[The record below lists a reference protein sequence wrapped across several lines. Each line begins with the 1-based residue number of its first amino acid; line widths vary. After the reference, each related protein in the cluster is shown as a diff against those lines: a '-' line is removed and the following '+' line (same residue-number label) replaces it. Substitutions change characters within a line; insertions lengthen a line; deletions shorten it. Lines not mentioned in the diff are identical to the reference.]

1 MLLTMI
7 SLEEKNRYLMG
18 KRIVIIDG
26 NSLINRAYYAM
37 QRPMIT
43 SDGTYTQGIYGF
55 INMLSRILKEQS
67 PDYMA
72 VAWDLKA
79 PTFRH
84 KEYSGYKAGRHKM
97 PIELAMQLPIMKEIL
112 EAMNIKNLELEGYE
126 ADDIIGTLARISEAK
141 GLEPFIITGD
151 KDALQL
157 ATDVTKVL
165 ITRKGISEF
174 DLYDREK
181 MEEVYGL
188 TPLQFI
194 DLKGLMGDQSDNIPG
209 IPGVGEKT
217 GIKLL
222 KQFCSVEELVSRIDE
237 IESAKLREKVEENS
251 QLALMSK
258 RLATIVTNAPIDVD
272 IDLLEMREPNKDKLV
287 DIYSRLEFN
296 SFLQKLNGGKG
307 APIRSAEKKGEQTDG
322 DTETAYTEFTP
333 AVSECI
339 IVDGREEMMALELE
353 SSIVIKVFSDD
364 NHIARPIIHG
374 VALINNDKAYYVTGE
389 AALSAFIDRIN
400 EKRPTLVGH
409 GLVRDIYVLMAKG
422 AESLGVSFDTEIA
435 QYILEPSRSKYSL
448 EILMLEA
455 FHKEIPDYKSV
466 MEESGQMDLLG
477 NSDAKI
483 ADYGLLILNAILAL
497 KSIQEPKIMKS
508 KLEKVLDEAELPLI
522 PAMASMEVEG
532 FKVIADTLDYYGSEM
547 QEEIQTL
554 TKEIHERAGTEFNIN
569 SPAQLGEILFEKL
582 GLPSGKKTK
591 TGYSTSAEILE
602 KLRDEDPIIDK
613 ILRFRT
619 LSKLKSTYVEG
630 LKPLIAEDG
639 KIRAHFQQTVTATGR
654 ISCTEPNLQNIPVR
668 DEYGR
673 QLRRAFVPSDKNHI
687 LIGADYSQIEL
698 RVLAH
703 LSGDEALI
711 DGFKN
716 GADIHR
722 ATASRVFNIPYDEVT
737 SLERSRAK
745 AVNFGVIYG
754 MSGFGLAEEL
764 GISRWDAEGYIND
777 YFEKHQAVKAYM
789 DRQLELC
796 KENGYTETILGR
808 RRYIPEINAP
818 NKMVRNLGER
828 LAMNSPIQGSA
839 ADIIKLA
846 MVSVHNKLK
855 DEKLKSKLIL
865 QVHDELII
873 DAVKEE
879 AEQVSELLRSC
890 MENAMQLKVDLVCDL
905 KSGNSWYELKD

>member
-1 MLLTMI
+1 
-7 SLEEKNRYLMG
+7 MG

-55 INMLSRILKEQS
+55 INMLNRIIKEQN

-84 KEYSGYKAGRHKM
+84 KEYSDYKAGRHKM
-97 PIELAMQLPIMKEIL
+97 PIELAMQLPIMKEVL
-112 EAMNIKNLELEGYE
+112 AAMNIANIEFEGFE
-126 ADDIIGTLARISEAK
+126 ADDIIGTIARVGEAE
-141 GLEPFIITGD
+141 GLEPLIITGD

-157 ATDVTKVL
+157 ATDVTKIL

-174 DLYDREK
+174 DLYDRAK

-217 GIKLL
+217 GIKLI
-222 KQFCSVEELVSRIDE
+222 KEFGSVEELIERSGE
-237 IESAKLREKVEENS
+237 ITATKLREKVEGNS
-251 QLALMSK
+251 HLALMSK
-258 RLATIVTNAPIDVD
+258 RLATIVTNVPIDVD
-272 IDLLEMREPNKDKLV
+272 FDLMKVREPDKDKLV

-296 SFLQKLNGGKG
+296 SFLQKLTG
-307 APIRSAEKKGEQTDG
+307 AKAAVRKSFSD
-322 DTETAYTEFTP
+322 ET
-333 AVSECI
+333 SH
-339 IVDGREEMMALELE
+339 DGRQNEDDTNDLSAGEFKPEIADYSIIKDREEILSLDIA
-353 SSIVIKVFSDD
+353 SDIVIKVFSDD
-364 NHIARPIIHG
+364 NHIGKPSIYGIAF
-374 VALINNDKAYYVTGE
+374 VCNENAYYVAGDE
-389 AALSAFIDRIN
+389 GISAFINKIN
-400 EKRPTLVGH
+400 REKPGLIGH
-409 GLVRDIYVLMAKG
+409 GLIRDIYALMRNG
-422 AESLGVSFDTEIA
+422 LEGCDVSFDTEIA
-435 QYILEPSRSKYSL
+435 QYIIEPSRSKYSI
-448 EILMLEA
+448 EIIMLET
-455 FHKEIPDYKSV
+455 FHKEVPALDDV

-477 NSDAKI
+477 NSDKKLAE
-483 ADYGLLILNAILAL
+483 YGLLLINSILAL
-497 KSIQEPKIMKS
+497 KSIQELRIKNLN
-508 KLEKVLDEAELPLI
+508 LEKVYSDAELPLI
-522 PAMASMEVEG
+522 TAMASMEAEG
-532 FKVIADTLDYYGSEM
+532 FRVNADTLEHYGNEM
-547 QEEIQTL
+547 QEEIRTL
-554 TKEIHERAGTEFNIN
+554 TFEIHNLAGTDFNIN
-569 SPAQLGEILFEKL
+569 SPAQLGEVLFERL

-591 TGYSTSAEILE
+591 TGYSTNAEILD
-602 KLRDEDPIIDK
+602 KLRGEHPIVEK
-613 ILRFRT
+613 VLRYRT

-630 LKPLIAEDG
+630 LKPLIADDG

-673 QLRRAFVPSDKNHI
+673 QLRRAFVPSDEEHI

-703 LSGDEALI
+703 LSGDEGLI
-711 DGFKN
+711 EGFKN

-722 ATASRVFNIPYDEVT
+722 ATASRVFNIPYDKVT
-737 SLERSRAK
+737 SIDRSRAK

-777 YFEKHQAVKAYM
+777 YFDKHKAVKEYM
-789 DRQLELC
+789 DSQLELC
-796 KENGYTETILGR
+796 REKGYTETILGR
-808 RRYIPEINAP
+808 RRYIPEINAS
-818 NKMVRNLGER
+818 NKMVKNLGER

-846 MVSVHNKLK
+846 MASVHNKLK
-855 DEKLKSKLIL
+855 EENFASRLIL

-873 DAVKEE
+873 DALRVEE
-879 AEQVSELLRSC
+879 DKVSELLISC
-890 MENAMQLKVDLVCDL
+890 MEDAMKLKVDLVCDL
-905 KSGNSWYELKD
+905 KRGNSWYELKD

>member
-1 MLLTMI
+1 
-7 SLEEKNRYLMG
+7 MG

-43 SDGTYTQGIYGF
+43 SDGTYTQGVYGF
-55 INMLSRILKEQS
+55 INMLTRIIKDYE

-84 KEYSGYKAGRHKM
+84 KEYKEYKAGRQKM
-97 PIELAMQLPIMKEIL
+97 PMELAMQLPIMKEIL
-112 EAMNIKNLELEGYE
+112 EAMNIPNLELEGFE
-126 ADDIIGTLARISEAK
+126 ADDIIGTIAKKGESE
-141 GLEPFIITGD
+141 GLEPLIITGD

-157 ATDVTKVL
+157 VTDITKVL

-174 DLYDREK
+174 DLYDRAK

-188 TPLQFI
+188 TPAQFI

-222 KQFCSVEELVSRIDE
+222 KEFGSVEELISRASEID
-237 IESAKLREKVEENS
+237 APKLREKVEDNA

-258 RLATIVTNAPIDVD
+258 RLATIITDVPIEVEISNLKTKETD
-272 IDLLEMREPNKDKLV
+272 RDKLI

-296 SFLQKLNGGKG
+296 SFLKKLTGGTEPFK
-307 APIRSAEKKGEQTDG
+307 SESNSKEETKKANLAFNPSVKDISILG
-322 DTETAYTEFTP
+322 
-333 AVSECI
+333 SEDI
-339 IVDGREEMMALELE
+339 KKTKLDSE
-353 SSIVIKVFSDD
+353 IVIKVFSD
-364 NHIARPIIHG
+364 NSHTSLPEIFGI
-374 VALINNDKAYYVTGE
+374 
-389 AALSAFIDRIN
+389 AFISGGKGYYLSGEGNIKAFIALLN
-400 EKRPTLVGH
+400 QEKPKLIGH
-409 GLVRDIYVLMAKG
+409 GLISDIYALMSNG
-422 AESLGVSFDTEIA
+422 AEGLAAAFDTEVS
-435 QYILEPSRSKYSL
+435 QYLIEPSRSKYAL
-448 EILMLEA
+448 EVLMLEK
-455 FHKEIPDYKSV
+455 FHEEIPDMKSV
-466 MEESGQMDLLG
+466 MEESSQIDMLG
-477 NSDAKI
+477 NSDAKLK
-483 ADYGLLILNAILAL
+483 DYGLLICNSVIAL
-497 KSIQEPKIMKS
+497 KNLQEDEIKNL
-508 KLEKVLDEAELPLI
+508 KLENVLNNAETPLI
-522 PAMASMEVEG
+522 EAMSSMEVDG
-532 FKVIADTLDYYGSEM
+532 FRVNAETLDFYGKEM
-547 QEEIQTL
+547 NEEIKKL
-554 TKEIHERAGTEFNIN
+554 TAEIHDLAGEEFNIN

-582 GLPSGKKTK
+582 ELPAGKKTK
-591 TGYSTSAEILE
+591 TGYSTGAEILD
-602 KLRDEDPIIDK
+602 KIRDEHPIIEK
-613 ILRFRT
+613 ILRYRT
-619 LSKLKSTYVEG
+619 LSKLKSTYVDG
-630 LKPLIAEDG
+630 LKPLVATDG

-673 QLRRAFVPSDKNHI
+673 QLRKAFVPRDDDHI

-703 LSGDEALI
+703 LSGDEGLI
-711 DGFKN
+711 SDFKN

-722 ATASRVFNIPYDEVT
+722 ATASRVFGIPYDEVT
-737 SLERSRAK
+737 SLDRSKAK

-777 YFEKHQAVKAYM
+777 YFEKHKAVKEYM
-789 DRQLELC
+789 DGQLAFC
-796 KENGYTETILGR
+796 KKNGYTETILGR

-818 NKMVRNLGER
+818 NRMVKNLGER

-846 MVSVHNKLK
+846 MVSVYKRLK
-855 DEKLKSKLIL
+855 EEGFKSRLIL

-873 DAVKEE
+873 DALKDEE
-879 AEQVSELLRSC
+879 ERVGKLLLEC
-890 MENAMQLKVDLVCDL
+890 MESAMDLKVDLVCDL
-905 KSGNSWYELKD
+905 KTGLSWYDLKD

>member
-1 MLLTMI
+1 
-7 SLEEKNRYLMG
+7 MG
-18 KRIVIIDG
+18 KRIVVIDG

-55 INMLSRILKEQS
+55 INMLNRIIKEQE

-84 KEYSGYKAGRHKM
+84 KEYSDYKAGRHKM
-97 PIELAMQLPIMKEIL
+97 PMELAMQLPIMKEIL
-112 EAMNIKNLELEGYE
+112 EAMNIPNLELEGFE
-126 ADDIIGTLARISEAK
+126 ADDIIGTIARMSEAE
-141 GLEPFIITGD
+141 GLEPLIITGD

-157 ATDVTKVL
+157 ATDVTKIL

-188 TPLQFI
+188 TPIQFI

-222 KQFCSVEELVSRIDE
+222 KQFGSVEELVERADE
-237 IESAKLREKVEENS
+237 IDAPKLREKVEENS

-258 RLATIVTNAPIDVD
+258 RLATIITNAPLDVD
-272 IDLLEMREPNKDKLV
+272 IESLKMREPDKDKLV

-296 SFLQKLNGGKG
+296 SFLQKLTGTKT
-307 APIRSAEKKGEQTDG
+307 ATKKGGENKT
-322 DTETAYTEFTP
+322 
-333 AVSECI
+333 
-339 IVDGREEMMALELE
+339 REEKAEDSGAGTGGEFNPQVADYIILKTRDEVDAVNSLSE
-353 SSIVIKVFSDD
+353 VVIKIFSDD
-364 NHIARPIIHG
+364 SHISKPAIYGI
-374 VALINNDKAYYVTGE
+374 AFIADQKAYYVAGE
-389 AALSAFIDRIN
+389 EGVSAFIEKIN
-400 EKRPTLVGH
+400 MEKPRLVGH
-409 GLVRDIYVLMAKG
+409 GLIRDIYALMANGLKDCT
-422 AESLGVSFDTEIA
+422 AAYDSEIA

-455 FHKEIPDYKSV
+455 FHQEIPDLKSV
-466 MEESGQMDLLG
+466 MDESGQMDLLG
-477 NSDAKI
+477 NSDAKL
-483 ADYGLLILNAILAL
+483 AEYGLLLLNSVLAL
-497 KSIQEPKIMKS
+497 KSIQEPKIK
-508 KLEKVLDEAELPLI
+508 KLDLEEVYTEAELPLI
-522 PAMASMEVEG
+522 TAMASMEVEG
-532 FKVIADTLDYYGSEM
+532 FKVEADTLDHYSNEM
-547 QEEIQTL
+547 QEEIQSL
-554 TKEIHERAGTEFNIN
+554 TEEIYKDAKTEFNIN
-569 SPAQLGEILFEKL
+569 SPAQLGEVLFEKM

-602 KLRDEDPIIDK
+602 KLRDENPIINK
-613 ILRFRT
+613 ILRYRT

-630 LKPLIAEDG
+630 LKPLIADDG

-673 QLRRAFVPSDKNHI
+673 QLRRAFVPQDRDHI

-703 LSGDEALI
+703 LSGDEGLI

-737 SLERSRAK
+737 SLDRSRAK

-754 MSGFGLAEEL
+754 MSEFGLSQEL

-777 YFEKHQAVKAYM
+777 YFEKHKAVKKYM
-789 DRQLELC
+789 DGQLEFC
-796 KENGYTETILGR
+796 RENGYTETILGR

-818 NKMVRNLGER
+818 NRMVRNLGER

-855 DEKLKSKLIL
+855 EENLKSKLIL

-873 DAVKEE
+873 DAIKDE
-879 AEQVSELLRSC
+879 AEQVSRLLLSC
-890 MENAMQLKVDLVCDL
+890 MENAMKLKVDLVCDL
-905 KSGNSWYELKD
+905 KRGSSWYELKD